1 MFCLMIP
8 QVNQLLAFTCHLLI
22 HHKLVGTTSEE
33 HTLNVLCKKHRTV
46 GAQESEDK
54 INWAL

>member
-1 MFCLMIP
+1 MIP